1 MKSLCVLTVLCA
13 LLASAAVF
21 AQTPEAQKAAN
32 EKVEALA
39 KHAPRGFFPRGF
51 SGEQVYWALVGVEGG
66 RDSGLLSEDGALE
79 IGKNGFSIEPVLV
92 EEGRPV
98 TWADVAITH
107 TLRDGYLPIP
117 SVTWK
122 RDDMSLRIT
131 AFGVGTRERSE
142 LVARYEL
149 RNDGDR
155 ARDITFAFAV
165 RPLQVDPPTQFL
177 NAAGGVSPIQNVA
190 WAGNAL
196 RVDGRSR
203 VTLLRK
209 PDVSFAGT
217 LQAGSIVGQIAAYAQ
232 NGRSPGRAHSI
243 EGFASGA
250 ALYRVHLAPHS
261 RKTFGIV
268 APLSGAVVLP
278 EAAGKTDAWSRREE
292 DAVAA
297 EWHAKLDRVSLQLPS
312 SAPRLADTLRS
323 SLAWILISRN
333 GAELRPG
340 TRSYDRSWIRD
351 GAMMSDALLRLGDT
365 AAAREY
371 ALWYAPFQFAN
382 GKPPCCVDTRG
393 ADPTIE
399 NDSPGEFLHLIAQV
413 WRYSGDRDFLEKM
426 WPHARAT
433 VAYMQAQR
441 ETAACDDAKTK
452 MFCGLLP
459 ASISHEG
466 YSAHPEHSY
475 WDDFWALTGYKDAV
489 TIARALGKGEDAA
502 RYAKARD
509 SFRHDL
515 YASIRAS
522 VAAHHIGYIP
532 GSAEL
537 GDFDA
542 TSTTIALEP
551 GGELEHL
558 QSDLPRGLLEGTFGR
573 YWTESRARMENDHW
587 KDYTPYEWRNVG
599 VFARLGWRT
608 RIPAMLDFFF
618 AGQRPPGWNQ
628 WAEVVRR
635 DPRAPGFVGDMPH
648 AWVASDFIRSAL
660 DLFAYQRDS
669 DQSLVLGA
677 GVQPQWLDGG
687 GVALRGLRTPY
698 GMLDYSVKREGSKVI
713 WTIDAGAHPPGGLFL
728 TWPLPHAPGA
738 TTINGKSARWQNG
751 TLRVS
756 ALPATVVVEVG
767 RQAGPGAGDPP
778 ARQAYGAEG
787 SSAAPEL
794 AITSE

>member
-1 MKSLCVLTVLCA
+1 
-13 LLASAAVF
+13 
-21 AQTPEAQKAAN
+21 AN

-39 KHAPRGFFPRGF
+39 KHAPRGSFPRGF
-51 SGEQVYWALVGVEGG
+51 SGQQVYWALVGVDGG
-66 RDSGLLSEDGALE
+66 SDSGLLSEDGALE

-92 EEGRPV
+92 EQGKPV
-98 TWADVAITH
+98 TWADVATAH

-122 RDDMSLRIT
+122 RNEVSLRVT
-131 AFGVGTRERSE
+131 AFGAGTRERSE

-155 ARDITFAFAV
+155 ARDLTFALTA
-165 RPLQVDPPTQFL
+165 RPLQVDPPMQFL
-177 NAAGGVSPIQNVA
+177 NAAGGVSPIHDLA
-190 WAGNAL
+190 WRGGAL
-196 RVDGRSR
+196 QVNGRIR

-209 PDVSFAGT
+209 PDAAFAST
-217 LQAGSIVGQIAAYAQ
+217 LQAGSIVAQLAAHALPKALASH
-232 NGRSPGRAHSI
+232 GDA
-243 EGFASGA
+243 GFASGA

-261 RKTFGIV
+261 SETFGLV
-268 APLSGAVVLP
+268 APLSGAAVLP
-278 EAAGKTDAWSRREE
+278 GANGKPDAWMQREE
-292 DAVAA
+292 DDVAA
-297 EWHAKLDRVSLQLPS
+297 QWHAKLDRVALQLPA
-312 SAPRLADTLRS
+312 SAPRIADTLRS

-365 AAAREY
+365 EAAREY
-371 ALWYAPFQFAN
+371 ARWYAPFQFPD

-413 WRYSGDRDFLEKM
+413 WRYGGGREFLQAM
-426 WPHARAT
+426 WPHAQAT
-433 VAYMQAQR
+433 VAYMQGQR
-441 ETAACDDAKTK
+441 EFAACKDAKTK

-475 WDDFWALTGYKDAV
+475 WDDFWALTGYGDAV
-489 TIARALGKGEDAA
+489 AIAKALGEDEDAV

-522 VAAHHIGYIP
+522 VAAHRIDYIP
-532 GSAEL
+532 GCAEL

-558 QSDLPRGLLEGTFGR
+558 QDELPHGLLDATFER
-573 YWTESRARMENDHW
+573 YWKQSKARINGGDW
-587 KDYTPYEWRNVG
+587 KDYTPYEWRTVG
-599 VFARLGWRT
+599 VFARLGWRD

-618 AGQRPPGWNQ
+618 AGIRPAGWNQ
-628 WAEVVRR
+628 WAEVVDR
-635 DPRAPGFVGDMPH
+635 DPRKPRFIGDMPH

-660 DLFAYQRDS
+660 DLFAYERRS
-669 DQSLVLGA
+669 EASLVLGA
-677 GVQPQWLDGG
+677 GIQPQWLDDG

-698 GMLDYSVKREGSKVI
+698 GALGYSVKRDGGKVI

-728 TWPLPHAPGA
+728 TWPLSQAPGA
-738 TTINGKSARWQNG
+738 TTVNGKPAQWKG
-751 TLRVS
+751 GMLRVN
-756 ALPATVVVEVG
+756 ALPAEVTVKVT
-767 RQAGPGAGDPP
+767 D
-778 ARQAYGAEG
+778 
-787 SSAAPEL
+787 
-794 AITSE
+794 

>member
-1 MKSLCVLTVLCA
+1 MRKLVRVTTFLCAVLTT
-13 LLASAAVF
+13 AAGL
-21 AQTPEAQKAAN
+21 AQTPDAQKAAN
-32 EKVEALA
+32 ERVENLA
-39 KHAPRGFFPRGF
+39 RHAPRGFFPRGF
-51 SGEQVYWALVGVEGG
+51 SGEQVYWALVGVDGG

-92 EEGRPV
+92 EQGKPV
-98 TWADVAITH
+98 TWVDVAITH

-122 RDDMSLRIT
+122 RDGISLRVT
-131 AFGVGTRERSE
+131 AFGAGTRERSE

-155 ARDITFAFAV
+155 ARDITFALAA

-177 NAAGGVSPIQNVA
+177 NAAGGVSAIHDLA
-190 WAGNAL
+190 WQGNAL
-196 RVDGRSR
+196 QVDGRSR
-203 VTLLRK
+203 VTLLRE
-209 PDVSFAGT
+209 PDGFLAST
-217 LQAGSIVGQIAAYAQ
+217 LQIGSIVGQIATVAKSA
-232 NGRSPGRAHSI
+232 RERRREHST

-250 ALYRVHLAPHS
+250 ALYHVHLPPHS
-261 RKTFGIV
+261 SETFGIV
-268 APLSGAVVLP
+268 APLAGAATLP
-278 EAAGKTDAWSRREE
+278 GGHENAQTWSQREE
-292 DAVAA
+292 TAVAA
-297 EWHAKLDRVSLQLPS
+297 QWHAKLDRVSLRLPS
-312 SAPRLADTLRS
+312 FAPRIADTLRS

-351 GAMMSDALLRLGDT
+351 GAMMSDALLRLGETD
-365 AAAREY
+365 AAREY
-371 ALWYAPFQFAN
+371 ALWYAPFQFPG

-393 ADPTIE
+393 PDPTIE

-413 WRYSGDRDFLEKM
+413 WRYSGDRDFLRQM
-426 WPHARAT
+426 WPHAQAT
-433 VAYMQAQR
+433 VVYMQAQR
-441 ETAACDDAKTK
+441 ETAACKDAKTK

-489 TIARALGKGEDAA
+489 TIARALGKHEDAA
-502 RYAKARD
+502 QYARARD

-522 VAAHHIGYIP
+522 VAAHHIDYIP

-558 QSDLPRGLLEGTFGR
+558 QDDLPGGLLEGTFGR
-573 YWTESRARMENDHW
+573 YWRQSRARIESGHW

-618 AGQRPPGWNQ
+618 AGIRPAGWNQ

-635 DPRAPGFVGDMPH
+635 DPRAPGFIGDMPH

-660 DLFAYQRDS
+660 DLFAYQRDD

-677 GVQPQWLDGG
+677 GVQPRWLDGG
-687 GVALRGLRTPY
+687 GVALHGLRTPY
-698 GMLDYSVKREGSKVI
+698 GVLGYSVKRDGSKVT
-713 WTIDAGAHPPGGLFL
+713 WTIAAGAHPPGGVFL
-728 TWPLPHAPGA
+728 TWPLPQAPGA
-738 TTINGKSARWQNG
+738 TTINGKPAQWQDG
-751 TLRVS
+751 MLRVN
-756 ALPATVVVEVG
+756 ALPAAVVVQVG
-767 RQAGPGAGDPP
+767 G
-778 ARQAYGAEG
+778 
-787 SSAAPEL
+787 
-794 AITSE
+794 

>member
-1 MKSLCVLTVLCA
+1 MGA
-13 LLASAAVF
+13 PAADV
-21 AQTPEAQKAAN
+21 QKAAN
-32 EKVEALA
+32 QKIENLA
-39 KHAPRGFFPRGF
+39 RHAPRGYFPRGF
-51 SGEQVYWALVGVEGG
+51 SGEQVYWALIGVDGG

-92 EEGRPV
+92 EQGKPV
-98 TWADVAITH
+98 TWAHATITH

-122 RDDMSLRIT
+122 HDDISLRVT
-131 AFGVGTRERSE
+131 AFGAGTRERSE
-142 LVARYEL
+142 LVARYQL

-155 ARDITFAFAV
+155 ARDITFALAA

-177 NAAGGVSPIQNVA
+177 NAAGGVSPIHDLA
-190 WAGNAL
+190 WQGDAL
-196 RVDGRSR
+196 QVDGRSR

-217 LQAGSIVGQIAAYAQ
+217 LQAGSIVGQIAALAG
-232 NGRSPGRAHSI
+232 NAPAPALPRGRRRAHSST
-243 EGFASGA
+243 GFASGA

-261 RKTFGIV
+261 GETFGLV
-268 APLSGAVVLP
+268 APLSGAVVLA
-278 EAAGKTDAWSRREE
+278 EKNHKADAWLQREE
-292 DAVAA
+292 DAIAA
-297 EWHAKLDRVSLQLPS
+297 QWHAKLDRVSLQLPA
-312 SAPRLADTLRS
+312 SAPRIADTLRS

-351 GAMMSDALLRLGDT
+351 GAMMSDALLRLGETD
-365 AAAREY
+365 AARAY
-371 ALWYAPFQFAN
+371 ARWYAPFQFPG

-413 WRYSGDRDFLEKM
+413 WRYSGDRDFLKQM
-426 WPHARAT
+426 WPRAQAT

-441 ETAACDDAKTK
+441 EAAACHDAKTK

-489 TIARALGKGEDAA
+489 AIAQALGEHGEAA
-502 RYAKARD
+502 RYAQARD
-509 SFRHDL
+509 QFRLDL

-522 VAAHHIGYIP
+522 VAAHHIDYIP

-558 QSDLPRGLLEGTFGR
+558 RHDLPRGLLEGTFGR
-573 YWTESRARMENDHW
+573 YWKQSRARIESGQW

-599 VFARLGWRT
+599 VFARLGWRD

-618 AGQRPPGWNQ
+618 AGVRPAGWNQ

-635 DPRAPGFVGDMPH
+635 DPRTPGFIGDMPH

-660 DLFAYQRDS
+660 DLFAYERGS

-677 GVQPQWLDGG
+677 GVQPSWLDDG
-687 GVALRGLRTPY
+687 GVALHGLRTPY
-698 GMLDYSVKREGSKVI
+698 GALGYSAKCDGAKVV
-713 WTIDAGAHPPGGLFL
+713 WTIDAGAHPSGGVFL
-728 TWPLPHAPGA
+728 TWPLSHKPGV
-738 TTINGKSARWQNG
+738 TTINGRPAQWRDG
-751 TLRVS
+751 MLHVS
-756 ALPATVVVEVG
+756 ALPAKVVVKT
-767 RQAGPGAGDPP
+767 R
-778 ARQAYGAEG
+778 
-787 SSAAPEL
+787 
-794 AITSE
+794 